1 MEGPGKTRKDVL
13 CGPRSPK
20 VSGLD
25 PFVCVFFYTTI
36 LAQQPFIVFS
46 PTFQKLMMVPGRI
59 VSCLPP
65 SDEVL
70 LTKISFLPVGWQ
82 SEVLLPAQSCYSW
95 LPRPLQA
102 EKVLDKQMFFSCFQK
117 VKTAH

>member
-1 MEGPGKTRKDVL
+1 M
-13 CGPRSPK
+13 
-20 VSGLD
+20 
-25 PFVCVFFYTTI
+25 CVFFYTTI

-59 VSCLPP
+59 VSRLPP

-70 LTKISFLPVGWQ
+70 LTKTSFLPVGWQ
-82 SEVLLPAQSCYSW
+82 YEVLLPAQSCYSW
-95 LPRPLQA
+95 LPRPLHA

-117 VKTAH
+117 VKTAHSEYKCEFVVLVALTTAIPSILLS